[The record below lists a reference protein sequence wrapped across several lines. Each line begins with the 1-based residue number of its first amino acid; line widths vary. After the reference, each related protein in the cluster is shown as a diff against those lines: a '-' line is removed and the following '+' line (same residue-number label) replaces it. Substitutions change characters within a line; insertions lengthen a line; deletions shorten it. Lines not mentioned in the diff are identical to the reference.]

1 MSPFSHL
8 LQEIRVRHSL
18 RQADLARRIGYEQS
32 YISALEVGLKG
43 PPTDEFLDRLSA
55 AVPLTQAEQDD
66 LRAAAQA
73 SQRKLVIDPDAP
85 SDIYWLLS
93 DLREE
98 IQHLTPVQVRM
109 IRDVLALRGAMGAVR
124 EPTRRLK
131 RRRNQEAIM

>member
-18 RQADLARRIGYEQS
+18 RQADLAKRIGYEQS

-43 PPTDEFLDRLSA
+43 PPTDEFLDRLAA

-73 SQRKLVIDPDAP
+73 SKRKLVIDPDAP
-85 SDIYWLLS
+85 SDIFWLLS
-93 DLREE
+93 DLRDE

-109 IRDVLALRGAMGAVR
+109 IRDVLALRCAMGALR
-124 EPTRRLK
+124 EPTRRVK